1 MTDTDHT
8 EYTDPAPARNGPR
21 VGTVV
26 WGIIL
31 LVLGLGVLGV
41 GAGLTVDF
49 QAALIALLALAGVG
63 LLAKALL
70 TRSD

>member
-1 MTDTDHT
+1 MTDTEFT
-8 EYTDPAPARNGPR
+8 GTTDPTPARSGPR

-31 LVLGLGVLGV
+31 LLLGLGVLGV
-41 GAGLTVDF
+41 GAGLTVDL

-63 LLAKALL
+63 LLVKALL

>member
-1 MTDTDHT
+1 MSDTD
-8 EYTDPAPARNGPR
+8 YTDPSPVRTGPR

-31 LVLGLGVLGV
+31 LLLGLGVLAV
-41 GAGLTVDF
+41 GAGVTVDL

-63 LLAKALL
+63 LLVKALL

>member
-8 EYTDPAPARNGPR
+8 TASPVRSGPR

-31 LVLGLGVLGV
+31 LLLGLGVLGV
-41 GAGLTVDF
+41 GAGLTVDL

-63 LLAKALL
+63 LLVKALL

>member
-1 MTDTDHT
+1 MTDTDRT
-8 EYTDPAPARNGPR
+8 TAPPSGPR

-31 LVLGLGVLGV
+31 LLLGLGVLAV
-41 GAGLTVDF
+41 GAGVTVDL

-63 LLAKALL
+63 LLVKALL
-70 TRSD
+70 SRSD

>member
-1 MTDTDHT
+1 MTDTDS
-8 EYTDPAPARNGPR
+8 YTDPSSVRRGPR

-31 LVLGLGVLGV
+31 LLLGLGVLGV
-41 GAGLTVDF
+41 GAGLTVDL

-63 LLAKALL
+63 LLVKALL